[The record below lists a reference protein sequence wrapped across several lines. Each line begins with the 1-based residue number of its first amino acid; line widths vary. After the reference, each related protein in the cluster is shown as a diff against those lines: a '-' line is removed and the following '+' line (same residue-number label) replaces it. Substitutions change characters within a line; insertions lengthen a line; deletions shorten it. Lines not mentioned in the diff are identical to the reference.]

1 MAFDAIS
8 SNIDEVLFIKPF
20 TNVFVLGG
28 FNVHDKELVNY
39 SGGTDRHGELLQ
51 FFNLKWSYSQG
62 LFYHTDP
69 WLWLSQYCCYGF
81 ICFYH

>member
-20 TNVFVLGG
+20 ANAFVFGD
-28 FNVHDKELVNY
+28 FNFHDKELVNY

-51 FFNLKWSYSQG
+51 FFNLK
-62 LFYHTDP
+62 
-69 WLWLSQYCCYGF
+69 
-81 ICFYH
+81 